1 MPTKK
6 ASTIQDVA
14 DKAKVSIKT
23 VSRVIN
29 NEPNVSLKTVKK
41 VETAINFLDYQPN
54 AFAQS
59 LARSK
64 PKIISL
70 IYDTPSPNYISHIME
85 GVLSYCYKVD
95 YEVIIHPLRFN
106 EVGLM
111 RSAKQFIKKSRLAGL
126 IVTPPYS
133 DSIEFIKLIESFD
146 LPKVLISSGLN
157 ISEED
162 SIKTNDREVSMQMT
176 DYLISKG
183 HRRIAFI
190 KGHPTHLC
198 INDRF
203 KGYQEAMNRA
213 GIEIDN
219 SIVENGLNSLSS
231 GEQCAER
238 LLSLKERPTAI
249 FSSNDEMAAGVIKVA
264 YRNGLNI
271 PSDLSVVGFDDSP
284 MTAMIT
290 PPLTT
295 VKQPLDAIGE
305 KSAKKLIDK
314 LENKELIQESVIN
327 SNIIYRDSVK
337 KIS

>member
-1 MPTKK
+1 
-6 ASTIQDVA
+6 
-14 DKAKVSIKT
+14 
-23 VSRVIN
+23 
-29 NEPNVSLKTVKK
+29 
-41 VETAINFLDYQPN
+41 
-54 AFAQS
+54 
-59 LARSK
+59 
-64 PKIISL
+64 
-70 IYDTPSPNYISHIME
+70 ME
-85 GVLSYCYKVD
+85 GVLAYCYKVD

-111 RSAKQFIKKSRLAGL
+111 RSAEKFIKKSRLAGL

-133 DSIEFIKLIESFD
+133 DNVEFIKLIESFD

-176 DYLISKG
+176 DYLISNG
-183 HRRIAFI
+183 HKRIAFI

-203 KGYQEAMNRA
+203 KGYQDAMNRA

-305 KSAKKLIDK
+305 KSAEKLIDK
-314 LENKELIQESVIN
+314 LENKELMRESVIN

-337 KIS
+337 KIN